1 MTWPIPRLQFNHMS
15 NKEKKAIILGAGPMG
30 LVTGWKLLE
39 NGWSV
44 EVYEKENMVGGMCRT
59 WKWGAF
65 HVDTGPHIYHTPNK
79 ELAKFWEGEFGDLF
93 IKGEFWCK
101 NVSGKNFNEYW
112 DYPLSWESISRYP
125 SDLKRTILDEI
136 ASLDSEKKAK
146 ARNYTEYMDAQV
158 GPTLR
163 RMFFQTYPS
172 KIWGISTDEM
182 TTDWAPKRIEF
193 RRKVTPFY
201 HNQWNAVGKI
211 GTGCIYERIKDKILK
226 LGGQLNFDS
235 EVQNIIADG
244 KTLKRIEFLNRQPVE
259 LQPEDFVISSLPITL
274 TSRFFG
280 YESKLDFRGICSVYL
295 AYQRPSV
302 LPKDIH
308 WLYYGSEE
316 VYFNRITEPKKL
328 SSNVAPE
335 EQTYLTAEIT
345 YSKGDEIDAMDSQML
360 MQHVAEQVEKVG
372 LAKKEDVI
380 DCSFNKEDFVYPVHY
395 MGYQEELAKTRSIVS
410 RFQQLYSVGTG
421 GDFNY
426 ADSQIL
432 FHKAFDTVAILC
444 EKDSSFTQV
453 IRQTPQCIL
462 NKFIT
467 INSRKIGKGEPA
479 YIIAEVGLN
488 HNGSLKLAK
497 QLVDAAI
504 GTGCDAVKFQT
515 FKAKSRLSKRVKA
528 VKYAETVIGLEETLF
543 DMFERLAMSF
553 EEQEELF
560 AYANGKGIEIFSTP
574 FDHESVDF
582 LENLGVNL
590 YKIASM
596 DIVNIPLIRH
606 VAKTGKPIIISTG
619 MSTLGQIEEAV
630 EAVRQEGNHNLML
643 LHCNSSYP
651 ATPDEMNLRVIL
663 NLQQLFDIPV
673 GLSDHSFGLFASH
686 TAIAIGANLIERHFT
701 LDRTF
706 EGPDHILSSE
716 PDEFAVLVQIAKRVP
731 TVLGDGIKRIQPD
744 EYDTLNTQ
752 RKSLYAACD
761 IKTGQTIKKEMV
773 AIKGPGGG
781 LLPKYLDIVVGRVAT
796 KDIEEDY
803 PITWEAI

>member
-1 MTWPIPRLQFNHMS
+1 MCSKVKR
-15 NKEKKAIILGAGPMG
+15 AIILGAGPIG
-30 LVTGWKLLE
+30 LITGWKLLE

-44 EVYEKENMVGGMCRT
+44 DIYEKENIVGGMCRT
-59 WKWGAF
+59 WKWGEF
-65 HVDTGPHIYHTPNK
+65 LVDTGPHIYHTPDK
-79 ELAKFWEGEFGDLF
+79 ELAKFWEDEFGDF
-93 IKGEFWCK
+93 FVKGEFWCT

-125 SDLKRTILDEI
+125 SDLKKRILNEV
-136 ASLDSEKKAK
+136 ALLDSEKRAN
-146 ARNYTEYMDAQV
+146 ANNYTEYMEAQV

-163 RMFFQTYPS
+163 RMFFQTYPE

-182 TTDWAPKRIEF
+182 TPDWAPKRIEF

-201 HNQWNAVGKI
+201 HNQWNAVGKY
-211 GTGCIYERIKDKILK
+211 GAGCIYERIRDNIIQ
-226 LGGQLNFDS
+226 LGGQLYLDS
-235 EVQNIIADG
+235 EVKNIISDG
-244 KTLKRIEFLNRQPVE
+244 NQLKRIEFLGREPVE
-259 LQPEDFVISSLPITL
+259 LTPEDFVISGLPITSL
-274 TSRFFG
+274 AAFLG
-280 YESKLDFRGICSVYL
+280 YESKLSFRGICSVYL
-295 AYQRPSV
+295 AYQRSFV
-302 LPKDIH
+302 LPKGIH
-308 WLYYGSEE
+308 WLYYGSED

-328 SSNVAPE
+328 SPFVAPE

-345 YSKGDEIDAMDSQML
+345 YSKGDEVDKMNPQDL
-360 MQHVAEQVEKVG
+360 VQHVAEQVEKVG

-380 DCSFNKEDFVYPVHY
+380 DCSSNKEDFVYPIHY

-444 EKDSSFTQV
+444 EKDSSYTQV

-462 NKFIT
+462 NKSIT
-467 INSRKIGKGEPA
+467 INNRKIGKGEPA
-479 YIIAEVGLN
+479 YIIAEAGLN

-504 GTGCDAVKFQT
+504 EVGCDAVKFQT
-515 FKAKSRLSKRVKA
+515 FQAKSRLSKKIKA

-560 AYANGKGIEIFSTP
+560 AYAKGKGIEIFSTP

-596 DIVNIPLIRH
+596 DIVNLPLIRH
-606 VAKTGKPIIISTG
+606 ASKTGKPIIISTG
-619 MSTLGQIEEAV
+619 MSTLGQVEEAV
-630 EAVRQEGNHNLML
+630 ETVRQEGNQNLML

-651 ATPDEMNLRVIL
+651 ATPEEMNLRVIL
-663 NLQQLFDIPV
+663 SLQQLFDIPV

-716 PDEFAVLVQIAKRVP
+716 PDEFAALVQIAKRVP
-731 TVLGDGIKRIQPD
+731 AVLGDGIKRIQPD

-761 IKTGQTIKKEMV
+761 IKAGQTITKEMV
-773 AIKGPGGG
+773 TIKGPGGG

-803 PITWEAI
+803 PITWQVI

>member
-1 MTWPIPRLQFNHMS
+1 MS
-15 NKEKKAIILGAGPMG
+15 KVAILGAGPMG
-30 LVTGWKLLE
+30 LITGWKLLE

-44 EVYEKENMVGGMCRT
+44 DIYEKENIVGGMCRT
-59 WKWGAF
+59 WKWGEF
-65 HVDTGPHIYHTPNK
+65 LVDTGPHIYHTPDE

-93 IKGEFWCK
+93 VKGEFWCK

-125 SDLKRTILDEI
+125 SDLKKKILDEV
-136 ASLDSEKKAK
+136 ALLDSEKRANAK
-146 ARNYTEYMDAQV
+146 NYTEYMEAQV

-163 RMFFQTYPS
+163 KMFFQTYPE

-182 TTDWAPKRIEF
+182 TPDWAPKRIEF

-201 HNQWNAVGKI
+201 HNQWNAVGKY
-211 GTGCIYERIKDKILK
+211 GTGCIYERIRDNFLK
-226 LGGQLNFDS
+226 LGGQLYLDS
-235 EVQNIIADG
+235 EVKSIVSDG
-244 KTLKRIEFLNRQPVE
+244 NHLKRIEFLGRKSVE
-259 LQPEDFVISSLPITL
+259 LMPEDFVISSLPITSL
-274 TSRFFG
+274 ASFFG
-280 YESKLDFRGICSVYL
+280 YESKLSFRGICSVYL
-295 AYQRPSV
+295 AYQQPFV
-302 LPKDIH
+302 LPKGIH
-308 WLYYGSEE
+308 WLYYGSED

-328 SSNVAPE
+328 SPFFAPE

-345 YSKGDEIDAMDSQML
+345 YSKGDEIDKMNPQDL

-372 LAKKEDVI
+372 LANKEDVI
-380 DCSFNKEDFVYPVHY
+380 DCSSNKEDFVYPIHY
-395 MGYQEELAKTRSIVS
+395 MGHQEELAKTRSIVS

-444 EKDSSFTQV
+444 EKDSSYTQI
-453 IRQTPQCIL
+453 IRQTPQCVL
-462 NKFIT
+462 NKTIT
-467 INSRKIGKGEPA
+467 INNRKVGKGESA
-479 YIIAEVGLN
+479 YIIAEAGLN
-488 HNGSLKLAK
+488 HNGSLKLAM

-504 GTGCDAVKFQT
+504 EAGCDAVKFQT
-515 FKAKSRLSKRVKA
+515 FKAESRISKKIKA

-543 DMFERLAMSF
+543 DMFERLAMPF

-560 AYANGKGIEIFSTP
+560 AYAKGKGIEIFSTP

-596 DIVNIPLIRH
+596 DIVNIPLIRR
-606 VAKTGKPIIISTG
+606 VSKTGKPIIISTG
-619 MSTLGQIEEAV
+619 MSTLGQVEEAV
-630 EAVRQEGNHNLML
+630 ETVRQEGNQNLML

-651 ATPDEMNLRVIL
+651 SVPEEMNLRVIL

-673 GLSDHSFGLFASH
+673 GLSDHTFGLFASH

-701 LDRTF
+701 LDRTL

-716 PDEFAVLVQIAKRVP
+716 PEEFAELVQIAKRVP
-731 TVLGDGIKRIQPD
+731 AVLGDGIKRIQPN

-761 IKTGQTIKKEMV
+761 IKEGQTINKEMV
-773 AIKGPGGG
+773 TIKGPGGG

-796 KDIEEDY
+796 RDIKEDH
-803 PITWEAI
+803 PITWENI